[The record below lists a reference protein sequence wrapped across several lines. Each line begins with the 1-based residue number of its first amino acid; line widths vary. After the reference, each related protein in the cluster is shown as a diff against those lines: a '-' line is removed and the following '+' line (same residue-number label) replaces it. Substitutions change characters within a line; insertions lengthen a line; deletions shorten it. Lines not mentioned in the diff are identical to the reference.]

1 MSLSTTVQNCGGQS
15 QACGQQG
22 LRLGMVLIVT
32 TAILFYGAIGALV
45 WHFI

>member
-1 MSLSTTVQNCGGQS
+1 MSLSTSMQNCGDQS
-15 QACGQQG
+15 QACGHQS
-22 LRLGMVLIVT
+22 LRLGMVSIVI